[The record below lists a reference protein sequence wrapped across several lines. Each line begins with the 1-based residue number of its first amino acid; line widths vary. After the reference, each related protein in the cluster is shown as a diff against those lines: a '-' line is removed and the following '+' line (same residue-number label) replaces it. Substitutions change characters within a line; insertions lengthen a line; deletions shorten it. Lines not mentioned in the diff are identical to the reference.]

1 MSGRLVGIFVTA
13 QEGGAIQQ
21 VQSVRAVPG
30 QGLEGDRY
38 YTKTVQQ
45 GLPAD
50 GKPRDVT
57 LIESEAI
64 EAVGRDCDIQLA
76 LGDSRRNLVT
86 RGVALNH
93 WVGRRFKIGDVQIEG
108 VELCEPCGLLER
120 LTQPG
125 VRKALIH
132 RGGLRARIVHEG
144 LLREGD
150 AIEPADTGD

>member
-1 MSGRLVGIFVTA
+1 MRGTLIGIFLTA

-21 VQSVRAVPG
+21 VDSVRALPG
-30 QGLEGDRY
+30 RGLEGDRY
-38 YTKTVQQ
+38 YTKIVQQ
-45 GLPAD
+45 GASTD

-64 EAVGRDCDIQLA
+64 EAVKRDCGIELA

-93 WVGRRFKIGDVQIEG
+93 FVGRRLKIGDVQIEG

-120 LTQPG
+120 LTLPG

-132 RGGLRARIVHEG
+132 RGGLRARIVDEG

-150 AIEPADTGD
+150 VIEPVDTGD